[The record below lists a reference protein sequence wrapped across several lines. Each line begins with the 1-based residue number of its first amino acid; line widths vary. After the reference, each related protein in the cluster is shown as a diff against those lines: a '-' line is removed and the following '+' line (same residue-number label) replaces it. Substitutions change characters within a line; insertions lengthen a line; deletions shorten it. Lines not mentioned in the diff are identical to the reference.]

1 MNIGVGT
8 KISFRRDDG
17 SADIGIVEEVF
28 LTENRF
34 DIVVPMLRV
43 DGIESGHFT
52 MYADN
57 DSLIARSVSVVAD

>member
-8 KISFRRDDG
+8 KISFRRSDDT
-17 SADIGIVEEVF
+17 ADIGLVTEIF
-28 LTENRF
+28 LTTNRF

-43 DGIESGHFT
+43 DGIEGGSYT

-57 DSLIARSVSVVAD
+57 ASLIDRKVAVID